1 MRFLSKR
8 SVHNFCIRSYHT
20 SEEYANINAVPKI
33 KNMTTIEEAIT
44 LYRTL
49 PKPNYFVFGA
59 LLSLAKRLTKTQS
72 VLFLVDDAVKHRIKD
87 SFALHELFR
96 ISAAHHDT
104 ESASKMW
111 KMISSYK
118 FVRF

>member
-1 MRFLSKR
+1 
-8 SVHNFCIRSYHT
+8 
-20 SEEYANINAVPKI
+20 
-33 KNMTTIEEAIT
+33 MTTIEEAIT